1 MFCITKWTRHI
12 TDSGRDEYTGRLEAM
27 KARLLKQYGTV
38 PQLYRFRLLDD
49 DGIVYAY
56 GMSTRP
62 DSFAPLDRYQFVY
75 GCSEIQYKDQKTGKY
90 ETL

>member
-12 TDSGRDEYTGRLEAM
+12 TDSGRDEHTGRLEAM
-27 KARLLKQYGTV
+27 KARLLKQSGTV
-38 PQLYRFRLLDD
+38 PQLYKFRLLDD

-62 DSFAPLDRYQFVY
+62 DSFAPLDRYQWVY
-75 GCSEIQYKDQKTGKY
+75 GCTEIQYKDPKTGKY